1 MASRDN
7 EGSHLSGVL
16 GCLGLGSSSPGPEVM
31 KWVKEVTEDD
41 LTLPM
46 ESRKCL
52 FPPGRDSCHSCRIL
66 QTPTIHLLPPELPRS
81 CLWNFPSVFLFQD
94 PREPSQPLIQLY
106 WGLSEKWS
114 LGWGSKDFEETSPMF
129 AQPSLEKPIPL
140 KAIFCGTSSVWEIS
154 CGLFL
159 LPILPPGNIRSFCFT
174 SLPQFSCISDIWC
187 HMFITFPPVHMN
199 AKGMHCVK

>member
-1 MASRDN
+1 M
-7 EGSHLSGVL
+7 
-16 GCLGLGSSSPGPEVM
+16 
-31 KWVKEVTEDD
+31 
-41 LTLPM
+41 
-46 ESRKCL
+46 
-52 FPPGRDSCHSCRIL
+52 
-66 QTPTIHLLPPELPRS
+66 ELPL
-81 CLWNFPSVFLFQD
+81 CFPLSRPSRTISTTNSALLRLV
-94 PREPSQPLIQLY
+94 REM
-106 WGLSEKWS
+106 K

-199 AKGMHCVK
+199 AKGMHCVKQF